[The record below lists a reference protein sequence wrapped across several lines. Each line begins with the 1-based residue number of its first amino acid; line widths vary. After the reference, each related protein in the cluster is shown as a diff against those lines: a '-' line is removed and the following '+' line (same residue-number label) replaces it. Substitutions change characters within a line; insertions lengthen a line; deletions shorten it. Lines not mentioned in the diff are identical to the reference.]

1 METVYVE
8 FDEPVLVKNG
18 ETLLITW
25 TYEEGKGVTV
35 EEIRIVKDEH
45 SLDSFIDMVY
55 NTST

>member
-45 SLDSFIDMVY
+45 SFDSFIDMVY